1 MDTDIEKILSDLQS
15 GSMQAF
21 EKIYRLYS
29 VTLYNYIFKVSRGDH
44 HVAEEIVQ
52 STFVRLWEIREQVN
66 PQESI
71 LYFLGKISKNQL
83 INQYRH
89 RTIEYIYSEYVQKNV
104 STCDHETEESLK
116 LSFLNDYIDRLAED
130 LPPVR
135 KEVFI
140 LSKRKFYSNKE
151 IARKMNI
158 TESTVASH
166 LHLALKY
173 LREMLARNSDYI
185 ISVIMIYLLTG

>member
-1 MDTDIEKILSDLQS
+1 MS
-15 GSMQAF
+15 AF
-21 EKIYRLYS
+21 EKIYRMYS
-29 VTLYNYIFKVSRGDH
+29 ATIYNYIYKISHGNH
-44 HVAEEIVQ
+44 HLTEEIVQ
-52 STFVRLWEIREQVN
+52 STFVRLWEVHEQIT

-89 RTIEYIYSEYVQKNV
+89 QTIEYIYSEYIQNNK
-104 STCDHETEESLK
+104 SACDDETEEFLNVN
-116 LSFLNDYIDRLAED
+116 FLNDYIDRLSEN
-130 LPPVR
+130 LPPIR

-140 LSKRKFYSNKE
+140 LSKRKFLTNKE
-151 IARKMNI
+151 IAEIMNV

-173 LREMLARNSDYI
+173 LREMLMKSSDYI
-185 ISVIMIYLLTG
+185 VLVIIADLCMR

>member
-1 MDTDIEKILSDLQS
+1 MNTDVEEIVSDLKN
-15 GSMQAF
+15 GSLQAF
-21 EKIYRLYS
+21 EKIYKMYS
-29 VTLYNYIFKVSRGDH
+29 ATIYNYTYKISHGNH
-44 HVAEEIVQ
+44 HLAEEIVQ
-52 STFVRLWEIREQVN
+52 STFVRLWEVHEQIN

-89 RTIEYIYSEYVQKNV
+89 QTIEYIYSEYIQNNA
-104 STCDHETEESLK
+104 STCNDETEEFLNV
-116 LSFLNDYIDRLAED
+116 SFLNDYIDRLSEN
-130 LPPVR
+130 LPPIR

-140 LSKRKFYSNKE
+140 LSKRKFFSNKE
-151 IARKMNI
+151 ISEMMNI

-173 LREMLARNSDYI
+173 SREMLMKSSDYI
-185 ISVIMIYLLTG
+185 VLILIIDLLMR